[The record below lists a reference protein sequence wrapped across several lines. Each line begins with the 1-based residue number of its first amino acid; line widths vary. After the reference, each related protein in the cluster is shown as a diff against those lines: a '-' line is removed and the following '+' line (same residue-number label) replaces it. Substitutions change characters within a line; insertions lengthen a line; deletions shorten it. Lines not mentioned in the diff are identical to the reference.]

1 MNEGEQVSLRYL
13 PQGVECAAVIRSTQG
28 RVMELDVQAR
38 TGDDFILD
46 APVEIKAT
54 DTIYLGVVE
63 RRQNE
68 RVWINVEHLLDRKT
82 LATIQ
87 AAWKE

>member
-13 PQGVECAAVIRSTQG
+13 PEGAECDAVICSTQG
-28 RVMELDVQAR
+28 RLLELDVPTPA
-38 TGDDFILD
+38 DKIILD
-46 APVEIKAT
+46 ATVEIKAA
-54 DTIYLGVVE
+54 DSIYLGVVE
-63 RRQNE
+63 RRHNQ

-82 LATIQ
+82 LASIR